1 MRSDNE
7 IAKRFYLR
15 NNMKLIGGT
24 SWARGTLP
32 GDVYLYDQ
40 VEEKV

>member
-1 MRSDNE
+1 
-7 IAKRFYLR
+7 
-15 NNMKLIGGT
+15 MKLVGGT

-40 VEEKV
+40 VEKKMDK